1 MRLFLLVY
9 LLFLMDYFFELFFL
23 LASVFLASESGFPK
37 LLSKVASEK
46 SIQTLSVD
54 FFAFFKQL
62 LQQKV
67 TETPSTATTLSA
79 LFFRAVKG
87 HEP

>member
-1 MRLFLLVY
+1 MS
-9 LLFLMDYFFELFFL
+9 YFFALFFL
-23 LASVFLASESGFPK
+23 LTLVFLASESGFPK

-46 SIQTLSVD
+46 SMETLSVD
-54 FFAFFKQL
+54 FFAFYKQL

-67 TETPSTATTLSA
+67 TDSPSTASSLSA
-79 LFFRAVKG
+79 LFVRAVKG